1 MPVIFCVND
10 IIMDIKT
17 HSMEYQKIK
26 NRIDRTRRL
35 KLIVIRLSEKTEM
48 KHVGCMVASEYE

>member
-26 NRIDRTRRL
+26 NRIDL
-35 KLIVIRLSEKTEM
+35 GWKLMVIRLSEMTEM
-48 KHVGCMVASEYE
+48 KHVGCMVISEYE

>member
-10 IIMDIKT
+10 TMNIKT
-17 HSMEYQKIK
+17 HSMEYPKIK

-48 KHVGCMVASEYE
+48 KHVGRMVASEYE

>member
-10 IIMDIKT
+10 IIMDIKM

-26 NRIDRTRRL
+26 NRIDWRTN
-35 KLIVIRLSEKTEM
+35 
-48 KHVGCMVASEYE
+48 GN

>member
-17 HSMEYQKIK
+17 HSMEYPKIK
-26 NRIDRTRRL
+26 NRIDRTRRW
-35 KLIVIRLSEKTEM
+35 KLIVIRFEKTEM

>member
-10 IIMDIKT
+10 IMDIKT
-17 HSMEYQKIK
+17 HSMEYPKIK

-48 KHVGCMVASEYE
+48 KHVVE